1 MLKRRSKSENVARP
15 GLWPC
20 GVSAA
25 RVGRFS
31 SVNDRSSGDICHTV
45 RSPSDLF
52 LSLLLIVLFFSFGG
66 VKY

>member
-1 MLKRRSKSENVARP
+1 MARP

-52 LSLLLIVLFFSFGG
+52 LSLLLIVLFFFFWRGEILKAEVFTWS
-66 VKY
+66 